1 MCTDIICHKF
11 NLISLISLGKF
22 DEVGVLLLLIA
33 ALYLEINLRWSGARY
48 PWRCDFTLEDGFYH
62 VR

>member
-22 DEVGVLLLLIA
+22 DKVGVLLLLIA
-33 ALYLEINLRWSGARY
+33 GLYLEINLRWSGRGIFLA
-48 PWRCDFTLEDGFYH
+48 L
-62 VR
+62 